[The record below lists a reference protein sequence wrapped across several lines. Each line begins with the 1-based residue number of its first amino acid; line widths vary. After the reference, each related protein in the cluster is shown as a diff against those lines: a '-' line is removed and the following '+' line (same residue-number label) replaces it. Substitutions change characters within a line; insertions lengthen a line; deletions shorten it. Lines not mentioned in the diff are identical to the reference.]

1 MTEEEYTEEDIEFG
15 KRTADKFNLS
25 LITVVK
31 AVNLGNNEDWIMP
44 MKHYINMGF
53 INAETELKIF
63 LEPEDR
69 KMVFDLVVNFLEKHR
84 SSLGK
89 VKKNEM

>member
-1 MTEEEYTEEDIEFG
+1 MTEEEYTKEDIEFR
-15 KRTADKFNLS
+15 KRVADKFNLS
-25 LITVVK
+25 LIATVK
-31 AVNLGNNEDWIMP
+31 AVNLGNNENWVMP

-53 INAETELKIF
+53 IDAETELKIF

-69 KMVFDLVVNFLEKHR
+69 KMVFGLVVNFLEKHR

-89 VKKNEM
+89 VNK

>member
-1 MTEEEYTEEDIEFG
+1 MIEEEYTEEDIAFG
-15 KRTADKFNLS
+15 KRVADKFNLS
-25 LITVVK
+25 LIATVK
-31 AVNLGNNEDWIMP
+31 AIMLGNDENWEMP

-53 INAETELKIF
+53 IEAETELKIF

-69 KMVFDLVVNFLEKHR
+69 KMVFDLVVGFLEKHR

-89 VKKNEM
+89 VNE